1 MEGERKKKKPYV
13 TALLTGIISVGSYIT
28 VFTNQEMATDLST
41 RSGYF
46 VALPI
51 IAVFYFSFI
60 HGAFA
65 SSILSVFGI
74 EAKKKK

>member
-1 MEGERKKKKPYV
+1 MQAKKKKPYAS
-13 TALLTGIISVGSYIT
+13 ALILGMLSIGSYFLI
-28 VFTNQEMATDLST
+28 FSNQETVTDVTT

-46 VALPI
+46 
-51 IAVFYFSFI
+51 IAVPIVAAFYFSFV

-65 SSILSVFGI
+65 SSILSVLGI